1 MGRILVT
8 KTADAVIIG
17 GGIIGVSVAFY
28 LARAKFGKIIVL
40 EKERFLGSGSTAKA
54 AGGIRAQFSSKVNI
68 EMSMLSERVFVRFK
82 EETGWDALF
91 DKVGYMFLLSDE
103 QSVADFTK
111 SYELQRSLGL
121 KVRLLKPDEIPD
133 YAPDLR
139 RDGILLATFCEDD
152 GLGDPYEFLSGY
164 EHACRRDGVEFAL
177 QTELTAIN
185 CQGGRISG
193 VSTTGGDIDTEVVIN
208 CAGPFGGQVGTLA
221 GVQVAVKPY
230 PRQCV
235 TTGELDF
242 IKGDFPMVVDVRS
255 GLYMHKESKGLLL
268 GWGDKER
275 ESSFDVSIDPDYTDA
290 ILERA
295 LELMP
300 RLETAEIANQWSGLY
315 ETTPDHTAI
324 LGQDDNVNGLFHTT
338 GFSGHGFMHAPAAG
352 ILTSEILTGK
362 KLSIDISSLSPGRFA
377 KGSVIA
383 ESNVI

>member
-1 MGRILVT
+1 
-8 KTADAVIIG
+8 
-17 GGIIGVSVAFY
+17 
-28 LARAKFGKIIVL
+28 
-40 EKERFLGSGSTAKA
+40 
-54 AGGIRAQFSSKVNI
+54 
-68 EMSMLSERVFVRFK
+68 
-82 EETGWDALF
+82 
-91 DKVGYMFLLSDE
+91 
-103 QSVADFTK
+103 
-111 SYELQRSLGL
+111 
-121 KVRLLKPDEIPD
+121 
-133 YAPDLR
+133 
-139 RDGILLATFCEDD
+139 
-152 GLGDPYEFLSGY
+152 
-164 EHACRRDGVEFAL
+164 
-177 QTELTAIN
+177 
-185 CQGGRISG
+185 
-193 VSTTGGDIDTEVVIN
+193 
-208 CAGPFGGQVGTLA
+208 
-221 GVQVAVKPY
+221 
-230 PRQCV
+230 
-235 TTGELDF
+235 
-242 IKGDFPMVVDVRS
+242 MVVDVRS